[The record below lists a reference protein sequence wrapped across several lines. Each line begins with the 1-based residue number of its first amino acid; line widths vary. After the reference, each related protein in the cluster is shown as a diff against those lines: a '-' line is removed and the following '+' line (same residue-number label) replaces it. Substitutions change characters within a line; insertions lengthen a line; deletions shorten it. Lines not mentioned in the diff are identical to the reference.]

1 MKKMLFETT
10 MINTGGRTGK
20 SFSPDHSFSLDI
32 APDKAISGVET
43 TATNPEQLFAA
54 GYSACFNS
62 ALQSV
67 LRRNQVAYES
77 TEVSASVALY
87 LEPVEHAYSIGVKI
101 RATVKGIPLEEAKK
115 WVDVAHTV
123 CPYSKAVHGNV
134 DVQLEVQ

>member
-10 MINTGGRTGK
+10 MINTGGRTGT
-20 SFSPDHSFSLDI
+20 SFSPDHSFILDI

-43 TATNPEQLFAA
+43 AATNPEQLFAA

-67 LRRNQVAYES
+67 LRRSKVVYES
-77 TEVSASVALY
+77 TEVAASVSLY
-87 LEPVEHAYSIGVKI
+87 LEPVEHAYSIAVKI
-101 RATVKGIPLEEAKK
+101 RATVKGLPLEEARK
-115 WVDVAHTV
+115 WVELAHTV

-134 DVQLEVQ
+134 EVTLEVL